1 MPSHQQKA
9 IEETI
14 KHLLISQLEIHPTL
28 VAESDSTTPLLGRGI
43 GLDSMETL
51 TLVAGLEEAFQ
62 IHIDDEELSV
72 DLFQNIGT
80 LAAYVLQK
88 TAEQRN
94 GLAEGK

>member
-1 MPSHQQKA
+1 MHTNQQKA

-62 IHIDDEELSV
+62 IHADDEDLTV

-88 TAEQRN
+88 TAEQHN
-94 GLAEGK
+94 GLAEGE